1 MTDEQVAAILAA
13 LDAVQV
19 NQANTF
25 GAICVLGG
33 FVLAGFLVAVFFL
46 ILKR

>member
-1 MTDEQVAAILAA
+1 MTDEQAAAILAA

-19 NQANTF
+19 NQAHTF
-25 GAICVLGG
+25 GAVCVLGG
-33 FVLAGFLVAVFFL
+33 FILAGFLVTVFFL